1 MKKPTQIALLLV
13 VLALLMIGCQPQ
25 TVVEVVQV
33 EVTAECETQE
43 PEVEAIHGGDQR
55 ILAVYDDWVGF
66 YDSSGS
72 PIETVSTDARVE
84 VFTSIPDHIIMKD
97 AADVCV
103 FDMDGS
109 QLDCFDIDERTEIT
123 LVDQRILAVYDDWVG
138 FYDSSGSPIETVS
151 TDARVEIFTSIPNHI
166 IMKDAA
172 DVCVFDMDGSQ
183 LDCFDI
189 DEGAA
194 IIPIP

>member
-1 MKKPTQIALLLV
+1 MKRLIQIALVLV
-13 VLALLMIGCQPQ
+13 FLALLMIGCGPQ
-25 TVVEVVQV
+25 TVVEVVRV

-43 PEVEAIHGGDQR
+43 PEQEPEVEAIHKG
-55 ILAVYDDWVGF
+55 
-66 YDSSGS
+66 
-72 PIETVSTDARVE
+72 
-84 VFTSIPDHIIMKD
+84 
-97 AADVCV
+97 
-103 FDMDGS
+103 
-109 QLDCFDIDERTEIT
+109 
-123 LVDQRILAVYDDWVG
+123 DQRILAVYDDWVG